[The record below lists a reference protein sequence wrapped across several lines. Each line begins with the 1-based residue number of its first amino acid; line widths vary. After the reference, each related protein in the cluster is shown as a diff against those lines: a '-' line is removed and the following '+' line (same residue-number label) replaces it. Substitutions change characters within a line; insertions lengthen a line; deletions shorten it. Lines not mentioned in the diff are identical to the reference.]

1 MAAGIGSRYGS
12 LKQLEPV
19 GPNGEALLDYAV
31 FDAVRAGIERV
42 IVVLRR
48 ELEREFHD
56 TRGRHY
62 ARRAEVVY
70 VFQELTDLPDGF
82 AIPAGR
88 VKPWGTGHAVLAA
101 RAAIKAPFIV
111 INADDWYGPEGFDLL
126 YTFLSRPAQTPPER
140 YAMVGYRL
148 RNTLSEH
155 GSVARGVCAIDA
167 NGFLVGIQEHEK
179 IERRGDGALVN
190 RGADGRERGLGGDE
204 LVSMNLWGFRP
215 GVMQHLEERF
225 RVFLAARGADPG
237 AEFFLPAA
245 ISDMIGDGIAIVKV
259 LATNWPWFGLTHRED
274 AEGVRTRLR
283 ALVENG
289 TYPARLSG

>member
-1 MAAGIGSRYGS
+1 MAAGIGSRYGG

-31 FDAVRAGIERV
+31 FDAVRAGVERV

-56 TRGRHY
+56 TRGRRY
-62 ARRAEVVY
+62 TRRAEVVY
-70 VFQELTDLPDGF
+70 AFQELTDLPDGF

-111 INADDWYGPEGFDLL
+111 INADDWYGPEGFELL
-126 YTFLSRPAQTPPER
+126 CTFLSRPAQTPPER

-155 GSVARGVCAIDA
+155 GSVARGVCATDA

-190 RGADGRERGLGGDE
+190 RGADGRERGLSGDE

-215 GVMQHLEERF
+215 GVMQHLEERL

-274 AEGVRTRLR
+274 AEGVRKRLL